1 MKKRKGK
8 KKWFAA
14 LLTLCLLISLIP
26 MSVFADGVTD
36 DIVPGSNTYKHTYHT
51 KISATANVTIKDADG
66 NVVETATVKK
76 SSDDFI
82 EGNLDNKDVQDEF
95 TRICDEIETQYSSR
109 GTVTIDSRTG
119 RMVFDHFESSNIIDD
134 ENNTVNKEF
143 DVHEYQVY
151 ELSYDITVQEPQAG
165 DTVITKVDVGNVW
178 KTLEADKEVAYTG
191 EVNPNSECAD
201 QMELAAEGW
210 QEIAIDGQTLKSIRS
225 DDKPKAGSEYYYFVE
240 LKAKNGYVFP
250 KDMSSLTNVICD
262 GKTYTSWGGSS
273 SDDGKTA
280 SIYFRN
286 IVVTATDNTVNDTVI
301 DNISITDATL
311 SYNVGDTPKATAV
324 VSGDSS
330 AAANCAVQYEKLV
343 EYKQTD
349 DGLNETYNFWFSN
362 EKYYPTHFG
371 GKLTSIAEG
380 KSYLYGI
387 ALEAKNGRTF
397 ATPDTGLSLSINGK
411 QITAQEISVSDD
423 GTLLKVNLSQKI
435 TPTEPSKTID
445 LIDIT
450 GVTTTFKVGDKP
462 VFTGKV
468 PEDAPYYIDH
478 EAWTGID
485 DGITSSDYWNNR
497 YGDHEGSW
505 GKILTSFKKD
515 TKYVYNIYIKLT
527 QKGYDEGYIFNEN
540 TRLSINGKVME
551 WKPESTNFD
560 KWGDTIWFYNV
571 MDFTPTETTV
581 IDNTNKDTNG
591 GTTNP
596 TTTVTDN
603 KNTGTTTVAPTATP
617 QTKAKTTATT
627 SPKAATTPKTGDDN
641 LILMWFAIMS
651 VSAACLTV
659 HSVRRRRRSGR

>member
-26 MSVFADGVTD
+26 MNVFADGIID
-36 DIVPGSNTYKHTYHT
+36 DIVPGSNKYKLTYHT
-51 KISATANVTIKDADG
+51 RISATASVKIKDADG
-66 NVVETATVKK
+66 NVLEEFIGKK

-82 EGNLDNKDVQDEF
+82 EGNLSDKNVQDEI
-95 TRICDEIETQYSSR
+95 TRIDDEIKAQYLSR
-109 GTVTIDSRTG
+109 ENATIDSITG
-119 RMVFDHFESSNIIDD
+119 QMVFDHFESNEID
-134 ENNTVNKEF
+134 NFF

-151 ELSYDITVQEPQAG
+151 EISYDITVPLSQAG
-165 DTVITKVDVGNVW
+165 DTVITAVDVGNVW
-178 KTLEADKEVAYTG
+178 KTLEAGKEVAYTG

-201 QMELAAEGW
+201 QMELVMEGW
-210 QEIAIDGQTLKSIRS
+210 QENAIDGSSLRS
-225 DDKPKAGSEYYYFVE
+225 TRHDKPKAGSEYYYFIE
-240 LKAKNGYVFP
+240 LKAKDGYVFP

-262 GKTYTSWGGSS
+262 GNTYTSWGGISR
-273 SDDGKTA
+273 DDGKTA
-280 SIYFRN
+280 SIYFYD
-286 IVVTATDNTVNDTVI
+286 IAVTATDNTVNDTVI

-324 VSGDSS
+324 VSGNTV
-330 AAANCAVQYEKLV
+330 ATANCVVQSENLA
-343 EYKQTD
+343 ECEQTES
-349 DGLNETYNFWFSN
+349 GLKETYRYWFSD
-362 EKYYPTHFG
+362 EQYYPPIG
-371 GKLTSIAEG
+371 GRFTSIEKG
-380 KSYLYGI
+380 KVYAYCIS
-387 ALEAKNGRTF
+387 LEAKNGRTF
-397 ATPDTGLSLSINGK
+397 ATPATGLSLSINGK
-411 QITAQEISVSDD
+411 QITAQEISVSED
-423 GTLLKVNLSQKI
+423 GTLLVVRLSQNI
-435 TPTEPSKTID
+435 TPAEPSKTID

-478 EAWTGID
+478 EAWTGWD

-515 TKYVYNIYIKLT
+515 TKYTYNIYIKLS

-551 WKPESTNFD
+551 WKAESTSLD
-560 KWGDTIWFYNV
+560 RDGETIWFFNV

-581 IDNTNKDTNG
+581 TDDTNKDTNG

-603 KNTGTTTVAPTATP
+603 KNTRTTTAAPATTT
-617 QTKAKTTATT
+617 QTKAKTIEKPST
-627 SPKAATTPKTGDDN
+627 KAATTPKTGDDN

-651 VSAACLTV
+651 VSAGCLTV